1 MADTSRMSGFLPTIK
16 CSMCAQE
23 IEISMMGEHVCGPA
37 ERKTSHSTIALCDAS
52 DAKALEKGEGQRL
65 TIP

>member
-37 ERKTSHSTIALCDAS
+37 ERKTSHSAIKL
-52 DAKALEKGEGQRL
+52 
-65 TIP
+65 

>member
-37 ERKTSHSTIALCDAS
+37 ERKASYSTTKL
-52 DAKALEKGEGQRL
+52 
-65 TIP
+65 

>member
-23 IEISMMGEHVCGPA
+23 IEISMMGEHVCGGPA
-37 ERKTSHSTIALCDAS
+37 ERKASHSTIEL
-52 DAKALEKGEGQRL
+52 
-65 TIP
+65 